1 MSRSDWERRLQYF
14 LYRFPQV
21 IKCPGAMFINVSH
34 ASAEDIVAELIL
46 HVEQCPIQFYESISV
61 AHTRRASGRVVLFRP
76 AW

>member
-1 MSRSDWERRLQYF
+1 
-14 LYRFPQV
+14 
-21 IKCPGAMFINVSH
+21 MFINVSH